1 MDKTEM
7 LLGYDSTHFE
17 SKFNDNYKR
26 ISIFMYNYFKSTLG
40 DRVAGM
46 NVEEN
51 VLFAWSYYFL
61 TIADDSKELGN
72 NIMVNMRKHFDYM
85 MSSEDKVQ
93 IKGERQDGQLLLLDE
108 TFCRIWFK
116 TSICSM
122 IGYLYGNEKV
132 KESLE
137 YLDENYFSKNNQYR
151 TLMLHEMDKEKQDIE
166 LNIKQNI

>member
-1 MDKTEM
+1 M

-61 TIADDSKELGN
+61 TIADESKEMGN
-72 NIMVNMRKHFDYM
+72 NVMVNMRRHFDYM
-85 MSSEDKVQ
+85 MDSEDKVQ
-93 IKGERQDGQLLLLDE
+93 IRGERKEGQLLLLDE
-108 TFCRIWFK
+108 SFCRIWFK
-116 TSICSM
+116 TSICAM
-122 IGYLYGNEKV
+122 IGYLYGNENV
-132 KESLE
+132 KNALD
-137 YLDENYFSKNNQYR
+137 YLDENYFSKNVQYR
-151 TLMLHEMDKEKQDIE
+151 TLMLHDKDKDTEETNIE
-166 LNIKQNI
+166 